1 MNFEKLQISRLE
13 KKLPGFTLQADFD
26 LEPGSRAAIV
36 GRSGSGKTTLLRMI
50 AGLEWVDS
58 GRVIIGENDVTS
70 WAPEKRDVGF
80 VFQDQA
86 LFASMSVMENAS
98 FGLMMR
104 SVSREERES
113 RVKPW
118 LDRVDLAQQID
129 TPVGRLSGGERQ
141 RLAFV
146 RAWVWSPRIILLD
159 EPFSALDTALRQS
172 LRRQLVEL
180 HQVWPVPLL
189 MVTHDEEDSI
199 QVATTRVVL
208 NEKSGLNLRVFSRE
222 SR

>member
-1 MNFEKLQISRLE
+1 MNFEKLQVSRLE

-36 GRSGSGKTTLLRMI
+36 GRSGSGKTTLLRML
-50 AGLEWVDS
+50 AGLERVDS
-58 GRVIIGENDVTS
+58 GRVIIGEKDVTS
-70 WAPEKRDVGF
+70 WVPEKREVGF

-104 SVSREERES
+104 GVSREERES

-129 TPVGRLSGGERQ
+129 TPISRLSGGERQ

-146 RAWVWSPRIILLD
+146 RAWVWSPRIILMD
-159 EPFSALDTALRQS
+159 EPFSALDKALRQS
-172 LRRQLVEL
+172 LRKQLVEL

-199 QVATTRVVL
+199 QVATARVML
-208 NEKSGLNLRVFSRE
+208 SEKSGLNLRVFSRE